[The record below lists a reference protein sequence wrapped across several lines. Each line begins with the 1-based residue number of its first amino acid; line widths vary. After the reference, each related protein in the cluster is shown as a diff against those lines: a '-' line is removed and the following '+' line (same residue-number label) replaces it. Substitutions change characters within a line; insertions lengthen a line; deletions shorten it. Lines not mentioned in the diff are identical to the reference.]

1 MYSAVPQDRV
11 AYFVWRAA
19 DKLERNTKGSGAARF
34 AGVGPQELPTILISQ
49 QERKRTG
56 YYQNIFC
63 QYSVHVMKVYSLS
76 LDRSCERDAFG
87 KKRLSCSA
95 LP

>member
-34 AGVGPQELPTILISQ
+34 AGVGPQEPPYYTNQPT
-49 QERKRTG
+49 RTKTDR
-56 YYQNIFC
+56 
-63 QYSVHVMKVYSLS
+63 VLS
-76 LDRSCERDAFG
+76 KYFFASTQFM
-87 KKRLSCSA
+87 
-95 LP
+95 